1 MTVKCGSKIVPGL
14 SVEQLLYFPHKPEI
28 MSAEMS
34 PSSVEKKWSTETN
47 KKFDKMSENVE
58 PKKSPNSSRL
68 SFSVDSL
75 LSSIRRTKEPETGTR
90 NEAEEEPDKPE
101 MDDDEELDVDGEE
114 DSDDYVDDEDDAES
128 TSNRFSDQ
136 VIRKHDGYQPFKIW
150 GILFPFKIYY

>member
-1 MTVKCGSKIVPGL
+1 MTVKCGAKIVPGL

-34 PSSVEKKWSTETN
+34 PSSVEKKWSTETS

-90 NEAEEEPDKPE
+90 VEPEEEPDKPE

-136 VIRKHDGYQPFKIW
+136 VIQKYQNPKTMFST
-150 GILFPFKIYY
+150 F